1 MEEYAYV
8 LDYMPQGLPGGSYA
22 KRSPICYAVGEDE
35 FKLFELVPKDGA
47 RIAID
52 DRVYI
57 GKDGNLRKEIDHVKR
72 RVSYADLTGT
82 AQTELEY
89 LVNELVKKNEQK
101 YIDFYNDAG
110 PINIKK
116 HLLEELPGM
125 GKKTLEDFLKERRVG
140 KFTSF
145 EDITRRVPI
154 LKTPEKL
161 IVARIMLEITDDGR
175 RRYIFISK

>member
-8 LDYMPQGLPGGSYA
+8 LDYMPQGLPGTSFA
-22 KRSPICYAVGEDE
+22 KRGPVCYAVGEEE
-35 FKLFELVPKDGA
+35 FKLFELVPKDKA
-47 RIAID
+47 KISIE

-57 GKDGNLRKEIDHVKR
+57 GKDGNLRKEIDHVRR
-72 RVSYADLTGT
+72 RVSYNDLTGT
-82 AQTELEY
+82 AQTELDY
-89 LVNELVKKNEQK
+89 IVQILVKKNEDR
-101 YIDFYNDAG
+101 YVSFFNNAG

-125 GKKTLEDFLKERRVG
+125 GKKTLEEFLKERRAG
-140 KFTSF
+140 KFESF

-161 IVARIMLEITDDGR
+161 IKERIMLEITDDGR
-175 RRYIFISK
+175 RRYIIISK

>member
-1 MEEYAYV
+1 
-8 LDYMPQGLPGGSYA
+8 MPQGLPGTSFA
-22 KRSPICYAVGEDE
+22 KRGPVCYAVGEEE
-35 FKLFELVPKDGA
+35 FKLFELVPKDKA
-47 RIAID
+47 KISIE

-57 GKDGNLRKEIDHVKR
+57 GKDGNLRKEIDHVRR
-72 RVSYADLTGT
+72 RVSYNDLTGT
-82 AQTELEY
+82 AQTELDY
-89 LVNELVKKNEQK
+89 IVQILVKKNEDR
-101 YIDFYNDAG
+101 YVSFFNNAG

-125 GKKTLEDFLKERRVG
+125 GKKTLEEFLKERRAG
-140 KFTSF
+140 KFESF

-161 IVARIMLEITDDGR
+161 IKERIMLEITDDGR

>member
-1 MEEYAYV
+1 LEEYAYV
-8 LDYMPQGLPGGSYA
+8 LDYMPQGLPGTSFA
-22 KRSPICYAVGEDE
+22 KRGPVCYAVGEEE
-35 FKLFELVPKDGA
+35 FKLFELVPKDKA
-47 RIAID
+47 KISIE

-57 GKDGNLRKEIDHVKR
+57 GKDGNLRKEIDHVRR
-72 RVSYADLTGT
+72 RVSYNDLTGT
-82 AQTELEY
+82 AQTELDY
-89 LVNELVKKNEQK
+89 IVQILVKKNEDR
-101 YIDFYNDAG
+101 YVSFFNNAG

-125 GKKTLEDFLKERRVG
+125 GKKTLEEFLKERRAG
-140 KFTSF
+140 KFESF

-161 IVARIMLEITDDGR
+161 IKERIMLEITDDGR

>member
-8 LDYMPQGLPGGSYA
+8 LDYMPQGLPGTSFA
-22 KRSPICYAVGEDE
+22 KRGPVCYAVGEEE
-35 FKLFELVPKDGA
+35 FKLFELVPKDKA
-47 RIAID
+47 KISIE

-57 GKDGNLRKEIDHVKR
+57 GKDGNLRKEIDHVRR
-72 RVSYADLTGT
+72 RVSYNDLTGT
-82 AQTELEY
+82 AQTELDY
-89 LVNELVKKNEQK
+89 IVQILVKKNEDR
-101 YIDFYNDAG
+101 YVSFFNNAG

-125 GKKTLEDFLKERRVG
+125 GKKTLEEFLKERRAG
-140 KFTSF
+140 KFESF

-161 IVARIMLEITDDGR
+161 IKERIMLEITDDGR